1 MYFSGLHGISPSD
14 TMIPY
19 VALFMQGYIVDELPI
34 ELPKD
39 LDKYLEGPIAEKD
52 IDRLRQ
58 SVNHQSPYGNEL

>member
-1 MYFSGLHGISPSD
+1 MVNLAKDWLWSYHRKVIGLRPR
-14 TMIPY
+14 
-19 VALFMQGYIVDELPI
+19 LLVDELPI